1 MIKSPTQRE
10 LYRRKQYRMIIFWQG
25 MQRKKRTEQLRLGNR
40 IVMELKLIKHDKELY
55 ELNEF

>member
-10 LYRRKQYRMIIFWQG
+10 LYRRKQYGMIIFWQG